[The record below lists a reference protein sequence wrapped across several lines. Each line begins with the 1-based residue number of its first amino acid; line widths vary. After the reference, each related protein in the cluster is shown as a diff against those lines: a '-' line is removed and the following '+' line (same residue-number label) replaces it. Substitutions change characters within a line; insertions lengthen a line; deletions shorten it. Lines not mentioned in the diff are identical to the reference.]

1 MNRTKA
7 TAAFDAYVSNYDPD
21 NPLIHLKVIHSYKVA
36 EIAERIARSLNNE
49 ELVDFAWLLG
59 LLHDIGRFE
68 QARRY
73 NTFVDSQSVDHA
85 ELGADIL
92 FKEDLIDRFPT
103 ETLPDGWRQTAETA
117 IRQHNKLAIAE
128 GLDERTKIFSE
139 ILRDADKVDI
149 FRVLSEIPYADR
161 HGSGG
166 PVLPETDEVS
176 PEVMACVREHRC
188 VPSGVRKTRFDKRVS
203 HCCFAFELVYEE
215 SRKIV
220 REQGNLLKLLTMQDK
235 DGSCSGN
242 EEQLRQLALVQR
254 EIEDAWGVENQS

>member
-7 TAAFDAYVSNYDPD
+7 TAAFDEYVSNYDPD

-49 ELVDFAWLLG
+49 ELVDLAWMLG

-203 HCCFAFELVYEE
+203 HCCFAFELVFEE

-220 REQGNLLKLLTMQDK
+220 SEQGNLLKLLTMQDM
-235 DGSCSGN
+235 DGRCCGN
-242 EEQLRQLALVQR
+242 DEQLRQLALVQR
-254 EIEDAWGVENQS
+254 EIEKSWEL

>member
-7 TAAFDAYVSNYDPD
+7 TAAFDEYVSNYDPD

-36 EIAERIARSLNNE
+36 EIAERSARSLNNE
-49 ELVDFAWLLG
+49 ELVDFAWMLG

-203 HCCFAFELVYEE
+203 HCCFAFELVFEE

-220 REQGNLLKLLTMQDK
+220 SEQGNLLKLLTMQDM
-235 DGSCSGN
+235 DGRCCGN
-242 EEQLRQLALVQR
+242 DEQLRQLALVQR
-254 EIEDAWGVENQS
+254 EIEKSWEL

>member
-7 TAAFDAYVSNYDPD
+7 TAAFDEYVSNYDPD

-203 HCCFAFELVYEE
+203 HCCFAFELVFEE

-220 REQGNLLKLLTMQDK
+220 SEQGNLLKLLTMQDM
-235 DGSCSGN
+235 DGRCCGN
-242 EEQLRQLALVQR
+242 DEQLRQLALVQR
-254 EIEDAWGVENQS
+254 EIEKSWEL

>member
-7 TAAFDAYVSNYDPD
+7 TAAFDEYVSNYDPD

-49 ELVDFAWLLG
+49 ELVDFAWMLG

-92 FKEDLIDRFPT
+92 FKENLIDRFPT
-103 ETLPDGWRQTAETA
+103 ETLPEGWRETAETA

-203 HCCFAFELVYEE
+203 HCCFAFELVFEE

-220 REQGNLLKLLTMQDK
+220 SEQGNLLKLLTMQDM
-235 DGSCSGN
+235 DGRCCGN
-242 EEQLRQLALVQR
+242 DEQLRQLALVQR
-254 EIEDAWGVENQS
+254 EIEKSWEL

>member
-7 TAAFDAYVSNYDPD
+7 TAAFDEYVSNYDPD

-68 QARRY
+68 QVRRY
-73 NTFVDSQSVDHA
+73 DTFVDSQSVDHA

-203 HCCFAFELVYEE
+203 HCCFAFELVFEE

-220 REQGNLLKLLTMQDK
+220 SEQGNLLKLLTMQDM
-235 DGSCSGN
+235 DGRCCGN
-242 EEQLRQLALVQR
+242 DEQLRQLALVQR
-254 EIEDAWGVENQS
+254 EIEKSWEL

>member
-7 TAAFDAYVSNYDPD
+7 TAAFDEYVSNYDPD

-49 ELVDFAWLLG
+49 ELVDFAWMLG

-203 HCCFAFELVYEE
+203 HCCFAFELVFED
-215 SRKIV
+215 
-220 REQGNLLKLLTMQDK
+220 RE
-235 DGSCSGN
+235 
-242 EEQLRQLALVQR
+242 
-254 EIEDAWGVENQS
+254 

>member
-7 TAAFDAYVSNYDPD
+7 TAAFDEYVSNYDPD

-49 ELVDFAWLLG
+49 ELVDFAWMLG

-203 HCCFAFELVYEE
+203 HCCFAFELVFEE

-220 REQGNLLKLLTMQDK
+220 SEQGNLLKLLTMQDM
-235 DGSCSGN
+235 DGRCCGN
-242 EEQLRQLALVQR
+242 DEQLRQLALVQR
-254 EIEDAWGVENQS
+254 EIEKSWEL

>member
-7 TAAFDAYVSNYDPD
+7 TEAFDAYVSNYDPD

-128 GLDERTKIFSE
+128 GLDERTKMFSE

-203 HCCFAFELVYEE
+203 HCCFAFELVFEE

-220 REQGNLLKLLTMQDK
+220 REQGNLMKLLTMQDK

-254 EIEDAWGVENQS
+254 EIEKSWEL

>member
-7 TAAFDAYVSNYDPD
+7 TAAFDEYVSNYDPD

-49 ELVDFAWLLG
+49 ELVDFAWMLG

-149 FRVLSEIPYADR
+149 FRVLSEIPYSDR
-161 HGSGG
+161 NGSGG
-166 PVLPETDEVS
+166 PVLPETAGEPV
-176 PEVMACVREHRC
+176 EC
-188 VPSGVRKTRFDKRVS
+188 
-203 HCCFAFELVYEE
+203 
-215 SRKIV
+215 
-220 REQGNLLKLLTMQDK
+220 LLTPFAETQTRIAVFA
-235 DGSCSGN
+235 GCRS
-242 EEQLRQLALVQR
+242 
-254 EIEDAWGVENQS
+254 